1 MCMEKYAK
9 LPEMIGYHRLVTG
22 GDWLQPKPVE
32 TSSKLQKNQF
42 TPV

>member
-9 LPEMIGYHRLVTG
+9 LLEMIGYHWSVTG
-22 GDWLQPKPVE
+22 GDWLQLRPVA